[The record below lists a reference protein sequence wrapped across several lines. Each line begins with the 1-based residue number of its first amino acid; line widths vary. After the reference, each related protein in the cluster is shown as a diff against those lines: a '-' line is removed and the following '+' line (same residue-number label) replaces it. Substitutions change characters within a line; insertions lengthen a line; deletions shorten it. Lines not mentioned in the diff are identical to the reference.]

1 MNPPL
6 ATMGIRW
13 DCWHKARV
21 RIRAKELILRKS
33 FSARDRNGS
42 MAFRGGKVV
51 ITQEHNKKLDRFRR
65 NEFPNNHFLLDRCL
79 KIVPMHE
86 MYERSRSN
94 FQSRVHG
101 QFNLLEIQIIITTI
115 YLNTRSKSILH
126 ILLSKIVTTSIKYFI
141 LMRTINNTN
150 HPLFSSV
157 SMNSINRSEIL
168 PYISKRILSFL

>member
-1 MNPPL
+1 MVQWPL
-6 ATMGIRW
+6 G
-13 DCWHKARV
+13 
-21 RIRAKELILRKS
+21 
-33 FSARDRNGS
+33 
-42 MAFRGGKVV
+42 GGKVV

-126 ILLSKIVTTSIKYFI
+126 ILLSKIVTTYQIFYSYA
-141 LMRTINNTN
+141 NDQ
-150 HPLFSSV
+150 
-157 SMNSINRSEIL
+157 
-168 PYISKRILSFL
+168 